1 MARSHTW
8 QALRLVVG
16 VSPTINIGGAMNKS
30 DGRMRWNVNKFVPE
44 IKSVPFLFLTDIVS
58 RSASPNGGTLFERD
72 EQVY

>member
-16 VSPTINIGGAMNKS
+16 VSPTINIGGAMNKG
-30 DGRMRWNVNKFVPE
+30 D
-44 IKSVPFLFLTDIVS
+44 DIVS
-58 RSASPNGGTLFERD
+58 RSASPNGGTLFGGD